1 MQARILLNLY
11 LAQFK
16 RGWSYTS
23 VYLLR
28 DRTDEEGNQT
38 FGFYAPDYTPR
49 RSAHYLHNLTTIL
62 NDSNPIKKLSSLDY
76 TIPDCPET
84 VHDLLLQKSN
94 GNLYLIV
101 WGERYTGGEDKITI
115 SLGETCKQVNIYDPT
130 FATDAVDDYQNVS
143 TIDLSLRD
151 TPFILEIKK

>member
-1 MQARILLNLY
+1 M
-11 LAQFK
+11 
-16 RGWSYTS
+16 
-23 VYLLR
+23 
-28 DRTDEEGNQT
+28 
-38 FGFYAPDYTPR
+38 
-49 RSAHYLHNLTTIL
+49 
-62 NDSNPIKKLSSLDY
+62 DY

>member
-1 MQARILLNLY
+1 M
-11 LAQFK
+11 
-16 RGWSYTS
+16 
-23 VYLLR
+23 
-28 DRTDEEGNQT
+28 
-38 FGFYAPDYTPR
+38 
-49 RSAHYLHNLTTIL
+49 
-62 NDSNPIKKLSSLDY
+62 DY

-130 FATDAVDDYQNVS
+130 FATDAVDDYQKCIYYRFI
-143 TIDLSLRD
+143 TERYPLYLRNQ
-151 TPFILEIKK
+151 EINI